1 MSGARRP
8 IIAEAQSGLLS
19 ITSSALTEP
28 AAVPHWS
35 PSWCRRRD
43 KGEGFGGQ
51 IGHAPQ
57 QSHDTV
63 WPTAITCFL
72 MLDDKREISNT
83 SMGDFDTATKLCPW
97 PDIDEAV
104 NPKDRVCRATSFADA
119 LSANCPASSRDATL
133 ECVVN
138 ALYRPM
144 NCE

>member
-1 MSGARRP
+1 MLGARRP
-8 IIAEAQSGLLS
+8 IIARAQSGLLS

-83 SMGDFDTATKLCPW
+83 SMGDFDTATKLRPW
-97 PDIDEAV
+97 LDIDEAV
-104 NPKDRVCRATSFADA
+104 DPKDRVCRQPA
-119 LSANCPASSRDATL
+119 LRMLYPQTARPPAVTLRWSALLTHSIDR
-133 ECVVN
+133 
-138 ALYRPM
+138 
-144 NCE
+144 

>member
-1 MSGARRP
+1 MLGARRP
-8 IIAEAQSGLLS
+8 IIARAQSGLLS

-57 QSHDTV
+57 QSHDIV

-83 SMGDFDTATKLCPW
+83 SMGDFDTATKLCP
-97 PDIDEAV
+97 
-104 NPKDRVCRATSFADA
+104 
-119 LSANCPASSRDATL
+119 
-133 ECVVN
+133 
-138 ALYRPM
+138 
-144 NCE
+144 